1 MVRKTVIVFLTLLL
15 VPAMTGVAGA
25 SGHCQ
30 TVETSRGQLTAHL
43 VNPGSVDGSV
53 DGTGCDVAVYFDE
66 AGTIDGADITVG
78 DRSRGHFSVFVDG
91 ANVDVRDSDFSE
103 AFVHI
108 LYADGANGDL
118 VGNLTEDYERG
129 GIVVMGG
136 ETHAEVKNNVVQGDG
151 NREGDGWAQ
160 NGIQV
165 SYGATGEVVDNTVD
179 DHWWGG
185 SGWASSGILVF
196 ESDDAK
202 IKDNTLSGNEAGVGI
217 ESWAWSATP
226 TTSADNNRVMDNV
239 ISESGIGISVAS
251 IAWTL
256 SDDDPTA
263 NNNKIVGNT
272 VDKTEGEHSIVIAA
286 VDDHDEH
293 DPSTENTKLIRNSLD
308 KAIDDEGS
316 ATKTQPSS

>member
-1 MVRKTVIVFLTLLL
+1 MVRKTVIIFFTLLL
-15 VPAMTGVAGA
+15 VLATSGVAGA

-30 TVETSRGQLTAHL
+30 TVQTSRGPLTANL
-43 VNPGSVDGSV
+43 INPGTVDGNV

-66 AGTIDGADITVG
+66 PGTIDGAEITVG
-78 DRSRGHFSVFVDG
+78 DRSREHFSVFVDS
-91 ANVDVRDSDFSE
+91 AQVDVRDSEFSD

-108 LYADGANGDL
+108 LYADGANGDIA
-118 VGNLTEDYERG
+118 GNHMEDYERG
-129 GIVVMGG
+129 GIVVSGG
-136 ETHAEVKNNVVQGDG
+136 ETHAEVKNNVVKGDG
-151 NREGDGWAQ
+151 DRNGDGWAQ

-165 SYGATGEVVDNTVD
+165 SYGATGKVVDNTVD

-185 SGWASSGILVF
+185 PSWASSGILVF
-196 ESDDAK
+196 ESDDVK
-202 IKDNTLSGNEAGVGI
+202 IKDNILSGNEAGVGI

-226 TTSADNNRVMDNV
+226 ATSADNNRVVKNV
-239 ISESGIGISVAS
+239 ISESEVGISVAS
-251 IAWTL
+251 IARAL

-263 NNNKIVGNT
+263 NNNNIVNNT
-272 VDKTEGEHSIVIAA
+272 VVETKGEHSIVIAA
-286 VDDHDEH
+286 VDDHEEH